1 MQSCLRERRKEQIRS
16 RQAPD
21 DRPLRPGGDPGGEQR
36 RGSAIDRSG
45 STTRELV
52 QRSMG
57 QTAAGQNVID
67 LCHSE
72 RKTA

>member
-1 MQSCLRERRKEQIRS
+1 MQSCLRECREEEIRS
-16 RQAPD
+16 RQAPY

-57 QTAAGQNVID
+57 QTPAGQNVID
-67 LCHSE
+67 LRYSE